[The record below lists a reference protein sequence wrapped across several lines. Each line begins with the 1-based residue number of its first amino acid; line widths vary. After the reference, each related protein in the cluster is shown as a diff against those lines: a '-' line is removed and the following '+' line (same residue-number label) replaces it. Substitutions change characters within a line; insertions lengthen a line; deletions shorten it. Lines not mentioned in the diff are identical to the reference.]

1 MLTAATTMHTSDLTL
16 SVLSPIVGVAVMI
29 WYIRV
34 TTLVEGGSTSKR
46 GRIRYYRT
54 PRQTVEFFSGL
65 FLAVILSTYP
75 LERIARLESTT
86 AYLLDNLGLM
96 LGAVPLFL
104 LALPRPLVSRI
115 TRPSVIDR
123 TLTAITRYAPATAIF
138 SGSILASMLTPVV
151 EAQAHST
158 LVRAA
163 LHLELLGAGAVMWI
177 AALKILPGVRHLSVA
192 GRIAFLFT
200 QSLLPSFPAFALI
213 FAHHAFYPVFAH
225 RIGLLGISAIGDQQL
240 AGGLS
245 KVLSIAVLWGA
256 SVAILLRAQANE
268 DQGEGEEPIT
278 WDDVE
283 RELERTSRRSQRRE

>member
-1 MLTAATTMHTSDLTL
+1 M
-16 SVLSPIVGVAVMI
+16 
-29 WYIRV
+29 
-34 TTLVEGGSTSKR
+34 
-46 GRIRYYRT
+46 
-54 PRQTVEFFSGL
+54 EFFGGL
-65 FLAVILSTYP
+65 LLAVILSTYP
-75 LERIARLESTT
+75 IERIARLESTT

-104 LALPRPLVSRI
+104 LSLPRPLVSRL
-115 TRPSVIDR
+115 TRPVAIDR
-123 TLTAITRYAPATAIF
+123 TLTALTKYGPATAIF
-138 SGSILASMLTPVV
+138 SGSILVSMLTPVV

-158 LVRAA
+158 IVRAL
-163 LHLELLGAGAVMWI
+163 LHLEVIGAGAVMWI
-177 AALKILPGVRHLSVA
+177 AALRILPGVRHLSVA

-213 FAHHAFYPVFAH
+213 FAHHPFYPVFAH
-225 RIGLLGISAIGDQQL
+225 RIGLLGISAVGDQQL

-256 SVAILLRAQANE
+256 SVAILLRAQAHE